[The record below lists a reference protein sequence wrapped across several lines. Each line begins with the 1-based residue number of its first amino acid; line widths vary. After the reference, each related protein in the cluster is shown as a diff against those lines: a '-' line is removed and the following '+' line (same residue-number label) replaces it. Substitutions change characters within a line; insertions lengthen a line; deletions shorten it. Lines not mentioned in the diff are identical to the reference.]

1 MNWDD
6 YRNKIDLTILE
17 IWGKILRECNRNG
30 FIFNEI
36 KAINGVQKITWN
48 QVMVQSGGET
58 YEAGE
63 VSIGSYEAPK
73 IVEFKDNSI
82 PF

>member
-36 KAINGVQKITWN
+36 KVINGVQKITWF
-48 QVMVQSGGET
+48 QLIAQPGGET

-63 VSIGSYEAPK
+63 VSIGCYEAPK
-73 IVEFKDNSI
+73 IEDLKEII